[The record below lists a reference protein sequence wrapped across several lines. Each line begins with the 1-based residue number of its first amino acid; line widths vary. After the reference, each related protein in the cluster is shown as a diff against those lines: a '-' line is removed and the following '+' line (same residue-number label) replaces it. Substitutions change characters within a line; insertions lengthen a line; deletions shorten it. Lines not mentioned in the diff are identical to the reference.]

1 MTSPPPTSQGFSVKA
16 ENFPTGGNGTPTSN
30 ETTLSTFAEEHKD
43 ASSFD
48 IFDSDDHETSG
59 NSRRRSVDSQ
69 NGSIFIGNGL
79 ASPRHCRVS
88 PSPDGHLV
96 TPAPKKIASLLTP
109 PPSDEKT
116 SVTSI
121 SLEEIAPDVSS
132 SEKNLFTFPSEEN
145 PNGDFCTLEHGDISA
160 LSHAQSHSGDVAP
173 FEEGG
178 HSTPPYEENHNSD
191 VHTLEPNDLPGLP
204 HEASHNGNVYTSE
217 QNDIS
222 TLSHEES
229 RSGDVIQFEEN
240 SYSASPRNNCDG
252 DLHTLELGDPS
263 ALSHGSHS
271 GHATQSEES
280 EYPALPQSNFDGDIR
295 TSEQNHLSTPLREGN
310 HSDDVT
316 QFEENDYC
324 TLPHEN
330 CDGAVH
336 TREQD
341 NLSTVSREGNY
352 NGDDVEF
359 EENSYSTLTHE
370 NYDGTIHTL
379 ERDNISTVSR
389 EGNYNGDGAGF
400 EENDYS
406 TLPYESYD
414 RDVHTP
420 EPKDLSTLPQ
430 ENSNGGVSPL
440 EENYHYTL
448 PNKKESHY
456 GDAHT
461 SDKTLREPY
470 DASKVTNIKE
480 QHSGRQP
487 RGDYWR
493 PSITES
499 RAHTRYGDSYRGRET
514 RGSNHQFRSS
524 VRHLGDLNYRGSE
537 RDRRPRSRSPARD
550 IKRGRFRDLS
560 PPRRNLGGPYGL
572 SRSNAL
578 HQNEDKSGWHRFGN
592 QTFKGDR
599 YVPTPE
605 PTRPTRRSPAPSP
618 GRELT
623 PPRRTLRNRSRSRSP
638 PPTLPKRQS
647 DRQREYTSS
656 KAHPARSSNAL
667 PDQSTAFQNSIR
679 SANTGRRN
687 GPASAFEGGHSAD
700 MRDSNYVQA
709 RIPTSPKRPEKRR
722 RHEDEPPA
730 QNKRSRR
737 DEPAYNGE
745 RRDYRAPR
753 SYGSR

>member
-1 MTSPPPTSQGFSVKA
+1 MTSPPPTSQEFSVKA
-16 ENFPTGGNGTPTSN
+16 ENFSTRGSDTPTSN
-30 ETTLSTFAEEHKD
+30 ETTLSTFAEQHKD
-43 ASSFD
+43 TRSFD
-48 IFDSDDHETSG
+48 IFDSDDHDTFG
-59 NSRRRSVDSQ
+59 NGRRHSVNSQ
-69 NGSIFIGNGL
+69 DGSILMGNGL
-79 ASPRHCRVS
+79 ASPRHCSVS

-132 SEKNLFTFPSEEN
+132 SEKNLFTLPHEEN

-160 LSHAQSHSGDVAP
+160 PSHAQSHSGDVAP

-178 HSTPPYEENHNSD
+178 HSTPPYEENRNSD

-204 HEASHNGNVYTSE
+204 HEAGHNGNVYTSE

-229 RSGDVIQFEEN
+229 RSGDVIQFEGD

-271 GHATQSEES
+271 GHAIQSEES
-280 EYPALPQSNFDGDIR
+280 EYSALPQSNLNGDIH
-295 TSEQNHLSTPLREGN
+295 TSEQNHLSTPLHEGN
-310 HSDDVT
+310 HSDGVA

-336 TREQD
+336 TLEQD
-341 NLSTVSREGNY
+341 NLSTVSREGNC
-352 NGDDVEF
+352 NGDDSAGF
-359 EENSYSTLTHE
+359 EESGYSALPRE
-370 NYDGTIHTL
+370 NYGSDVHTWEQGNL
-379 ERDNISTVSR
+379 SIASR
-389 EGNYNGDGAGF
+389 EGSYNGDGAEF
-400 EENDYS
+400 EENGYS
-406 TLPYESYD
+406 ALPYDNYD
-414 RDVHTP
+414 SDVRTP

-448 PNKKESHY
+448 LHKKESHY

-461 SDKTLREPY
+461 SDKTLREPS
-470 DASKVTNIKE
+470 DASKTANIKE
-480 QHSGRQP
+480 QNSGRQP

-524 VRHLGDLNYRGSE
+524 VRHLGE

-550 IKRGRFRDLS
+550 IRRGRFRDLS
-560 PPRRNLGGPYGL
+560 PPRRGSGSRDGPYGL
-572 SRSNAL
+572 SGSNAS
-578 HQNEDKSGWHRFGN
+578 HQTEDRSGWHRFGN

-599 YVPTPE
+599 YIPLPE
-605 PTRPTRRSPAPSP
+605 PTRPARRSPAPSP

-638 PPTLPKRQS
+638 PPTLPRRQS
-647 DRQREYTSS
+647 GRQPEYTSS
-656 KAHPARSSNAL
+656 KVHPTRSSSAL
-667 PDQSTAFQNSIR
+667 PDQSAAFQNSIR

-687 GPASAFEGGHSAD
+687 GAASAFEGGHLASV
-700 MRDSNYVQA
+700 RNSNYVQA
-709 RIPTSPKRPEKRR
+709 RIPTSPKRPEKR

-737 DEPAYNGE
+737 DEPAYNGG